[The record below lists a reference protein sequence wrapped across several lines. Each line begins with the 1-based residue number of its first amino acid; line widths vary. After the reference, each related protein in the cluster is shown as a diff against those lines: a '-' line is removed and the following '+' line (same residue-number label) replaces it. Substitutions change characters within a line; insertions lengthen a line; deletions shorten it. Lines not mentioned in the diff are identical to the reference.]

1 MKKFYILLIVLFSF
15 TINCDDKNNNEDKKS
30 SECQEIIEKV
40 EDCMNLHRGAFSY
53 IDSCGEIE
61 IKEVNRF
68 DSCDQ
73 MLEYIL
79 GK

>member
-30 SECQEIIEKV
+30 SECQKIIEKV

-53 IDSCGEIE
+53 INSCGKVEIN
-61 IKEVNRF
+61 EVNRLN
-68 DSCDQ
+68 SCDQ
-73 MLEYIL
+73 LLEYIL